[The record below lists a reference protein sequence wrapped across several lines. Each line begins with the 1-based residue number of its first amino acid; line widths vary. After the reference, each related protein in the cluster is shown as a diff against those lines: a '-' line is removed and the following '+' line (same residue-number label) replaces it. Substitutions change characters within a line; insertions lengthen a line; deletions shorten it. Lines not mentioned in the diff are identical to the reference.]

1 MPALHVVAGPNGCG
15 KSTLTRTT
23 WFSGVE
29 VIDPDA
35 VARGTMAGN
44 PSEAAR
50 SALRRRQAALAAGK
64 TLVVETTLAGSG
76 ILQFMK
82 AARTVGYRIVLHYV
96 SVNSAGQALIRIRNR
111 VALGGHDV
119 PEPDVRRRFARSQAN
134 LPAAIA
140 RADEVLLYDNTDPDM
155 PHREVAMFTGATLW
169 SAEHLPVWAAAAIA
183 HEVARRP
190 WLRPWPLDES

>member
-1 MPALHVVAGPNGCG
+1 MPTLHVVAGPNGCG

-35 VARGTMAGN
+35 IARDTMAGN
-44 PSEAAR
+44 PTEAAR

-76 ILQFMK
+76 ILRFMK
-82 AARTVGYRIVLHYV
+82 AARTAGYRIVLHYV
-96 SVNSAGQALIRIRNR
+96 SVNSADQALIRIRNR

-119 PEPDVRRRFARSQAN
+119 PESDVRRRFARSQAN

-140 RADEVLLYDNTDPDM
+140 RADEVLLYDNTDPGT
-155 PHREVAMFTGATLW
+155 PHREVAMLTGTTWW
-169 SAEHLPVWAAAAIA
+169 SAERLPIWAAAAVA
-183 HEVARRP
+183 RATARRP
-190 WLRPWPLDES
+190 